1 MRNAELANLISN
13 ANIATKNELRRQ
25 IGLNN
30 IEGLNAVYV
39 DGNQAPIGEDTN
51 TNDAIGVPL
60 SQVNKSFKAIS
71 DIDLKPT
78 AEMANQAQQ
87 GLKWREEFGRGGTA
101 VGVARANQL
110 KNRENLTPRTIGRMV
125 SYFARHEVDKQA
137 EGFNQ
142 GEEGFPSAGRIAWQL
157 WGGNP
162 GKSWANRKWEEIKRE
177 RGD

>member
-1 MRNAELANLISN
+1 
-13 ANIATKNELRRQ
+13 
-25 IGLNN
+25 
-30 IEGLNAVYV
+30 
-39 DGNQAPIGEDTN
+39 
-51 TNDAIGVPL
+51 L
-60 SQVNKSFKAIS
+60 SQINKSYKAIS

-110 KNRENLTPRTIGRMV
+110 RNRENLTPRTIGRMV

-162 GKSWANRKWEEIKRE
+162 GKSWADRKWEEIKRE